1 MYFPDTAVIN
11 CCVLI
16 IKYIHMKSLAPLAV
30 RKLHDAR
37 TFVAVVF
44 FATVLAAC
52 GKDQPTCIDEPTV
65 TLVKQLVDEALVK
78 DMAAASDSGMLDRL
92 KQRMQVAVTTIRTSN
107 KDEKIGKV
115 TCQASLEIT
124 LADAGQIVGDPAFK
138 ALRDSE
144 RIPESVNTS
153 GPVWKTDIQY
163 TAQHTEDTR
172 HLLVELSGHAPM
184 VALLSTVA
192 QSGVMEPKR
201 TPGDL
206 PPNLLASGNARD
218 AAARLMNHIYGKQEP
233 EHGCWMS
240 RFEGLPY
247 CMKIVQSEIKTLV
260 SGKRLYTLATGQ
272 AVDRQGEAITAHA
285 MQGLVGAFIVGER
298 NGKAVLMA
306 QSTTIQAGTM
316 GTAPS
321 EWTLTELGA
330 NNNWGWRGQYGDCHQ
345 GYCGTR
351 MVILAQRAGAVQ
363 ELGQIPIAYDNSGA
377 CGDDECAAKASTLEA
392 SVEVSK
398 QPEDAEFFD
407 LLFTVS
413 GTSDGTALEPKV
425 WTLPFD
431 SVKQTYTEP
440 ADWPLADREF

>member
-1 MYFPDTAVIN
+1 MN
-11 CCVLI
+11 
-16 IKYIHMKSLAPLAV
+16 SLAPLAV
-30 RKLHDAR
+30 RKLHLVPR
-37 TFVAVVF
+37 FVAIIF
-44 FATVLAAC
+44 IATILAAC
-52 GKDQPTCIDEPTV
+52 GKVQPTCIDEPTV
-65 TLVKQLVDEALVK
+65 TLVKQLVEEALAK
-78 DMAAASDSGMLDRL
+78 DMAAAGDSAMLDRL

-124 LADAGQIVGDPAFK
+124 LADAGQVVADPAFK
-138 ALRDSE
+138 ALRDSGQV
-144 RIPESVNTS
+144 PASVDTG

-163 TAQHTEDTR
+163 TAQHTEDTK

-192 QSGVMEPKR
+192 QSGIMEPKR
-201 TPGDL
+201 APGDI

-218 AAARLMNHIYGKQEP
+218 AAARLMNHIYGKQEAAN
-233 EHGCWMS
+233 GCWMS

-247 CMKIVQSEIKTLV
+247 CMKIVQAEIKALG

-272 AVDRQGEAITAHA
+272 AIDRQGEAITAHA

-330 NNNWGWRGQYGDCHQ
+330 NNNWGWRGEYGDCHQ

-351 MVILAQRAGAVQ
+351 MVILAHRAGTVQ

-377 CGDDECAAKASTLEA
+377 CGDDDCTDKASTLEA
-392 SVEVSK
+392 TVQFSK

-407 LLFTVS
+407 LLVTVS
-413 GTSDGTALEPKV
+413 GASDGTALPPKV

-440 ADWPLADREF
+440 SDWPLADRDF